1 MGRAEDPST
10 VVNDELRVH
19 GLQGL
24 RIVDASIMPNM
35 PSGNICA
42 PTMMIAEKAAD
53 MIRGRQPLAR
63 EVLKPQLV
71 SRLDTTQHRTANQ
84 VEVTR

>member
-1 MGRAEDPST
+1 
-10 VVNDELRVH
+10 
-19 GLQGL
+19 
-24 RIVDASIMPNM
+24 
-35 PSGNICA
+35 
-42 PTMMIAEKAAD
+42 MMIAEKAAD

-71 SRLDTTQHRTANQ
+71 SRLDTTQYRTANQ